1 MSKPLPAS
9 LLYCYTY
16 PFTLNTIYGLKIPII
31 LLRLSLSATLILHV
45 SQPVQEDL
53 FYYRVRVHLDFD
65 IATLKLLSLV
75 PERPISANP
84 GLPLVFIFYL
94 STYCSYLGEGSTVFC
109 KFELH
114 VVRQENLASKF
125 VLILGY
131 Y

>member
-1 MSKPLPAS
+1 M
-9 LLYCYTY
+9 
-16 PFTLNTIYGLKIPII
+16 
-31 LLRLSLSATLILHV
+31 SATLILDV

-53 FYYRVRVHLDFD
+53 FYYRVRVHLDLD
-65 IATLKLLSLV
+65 IVTLKLLSLV